1 MESIKS
7 ERKKN
12 RNREGSGGLYAH
24 LSPFFICGKKRA
36 KNKKEEV
43 CYEKRGVV

>member
-7 ERKKN
+7 EREKN
-12 RNREGSGGLYAH
+12 RKREGSGGLYAH
-24 LSPFFICGKKRA
+24 LSPFFILAKKSK

-43 CYEKRGVV
+43 WL